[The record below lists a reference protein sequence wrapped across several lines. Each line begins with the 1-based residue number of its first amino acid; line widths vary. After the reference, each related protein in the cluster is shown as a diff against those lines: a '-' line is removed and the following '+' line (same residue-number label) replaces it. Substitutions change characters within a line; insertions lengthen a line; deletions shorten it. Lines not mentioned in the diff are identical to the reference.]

1 MPREEPR
8 GTFCRLKPYVRLIY
22 TAVFSFSLL
31 CIVREYELE
40 GEGQRRKRGDRNDDA
55 ASAGGKRRQRG
66 DEDDEQRGEQTASG
80 AREGDHAGE
89 NRRDEG
95 KETRPARKRR
105 QTTRYVAGPA
115 TGSAGKQREQDQEH
129 GDEREGA
136 RRSADKQQRRR
147 RK

>member
-1 MPREEPR
+1 M
-8 GTFCRLKPYVRLIY
+8 TLK
-22 TAVFSFSLL
+22 TTH
-31 CIVREYELE
+31 CELE
-40 GEGQRRKRGDRNDDA
+40 GEGRRKKRGDRSDDA

-105 QTTRYVAGPA
+105 QTARYVAGP
-115 TGSAGKQREQDQEH
+115 QRQEAL
-129 GDEREGA
+129 ENKKNKTRSMETREGA